1 MRWKADPVVWD
12 TLQGSKRQGVQAV
25 LVSSLL
31 LVTSAKICAQLV
43 WADLQLLSL
52 REPGATAELL
62 CLSLPG

>member
-31 LVTSAKICAQLV
+31 LVTSAKICAV
-43 WADLQLLSL
+43 SL
-52 REPGATAELL
+52 G
-62 CLSLPG
+62 

>member
-1 MRWKADPVVWD
+1 MVRD

-43 WADLQLLSL
+43 WADLQLRCL